1 MPSKS
6 IYVAAEYL
14 FFLWLSSI
22 PVCTCVC
29 VCVCVCVHHIFFIY
43 LYVDGHLVCFYIS
56 ANVLSL
62 STVQYWA
69 ECIFFF
75 ELAFS
80 FLWYIPKSGMAGSY
94 GRLIF
99 SLSEKSPNYFP
110 QWLHQL
116 TFPPTVCPQPHQHLW
131 SVSFLTMA
139 ILTGVR
145 YLILLGVVFVLIY
158 LTTDDTE
165 HLCIHLLAICIYMSS
180 LEKCLFRT
188 SVHF

>member
-14 FFLWLSSI
+14 SFLWLSSI

-29 VCVCVCVHHIFFIY
+29 VCVCVCTPHILYLFICWWTLRLLLY
-43 LYVDGHLVCFYIS
+43 LGNCTELEYCTI
-56 ANVLSL
+56 LSCM
-62 STVQYWA
+62 Y
-69 ECIFFF
+69 FFF

-116 TFPPTVCPQPHQHLW
+116 TFSPTVCPQPHQHLW

-145 YLILLGVVFVLIY
+145 YLILLGVVFVWIY